1 MSLRQLDPDPERRR
15 LGGSWGGCVPSCSV
29 AGKRKSGAGGGA
41 GRPPARKTAPKS
53 PAGAAKKAPNGRR
66 EVLGANGR
74 RDVLG
79 KNGKLKKQRSRG
91 AKIRRVLLYVS
102 LFGLACVLLAGGSF
116 AYLYQTTDLP
126 DPNEDFKTNTSFVYY
141 SDGKTVLGEY
151 AKQNRDTIPYDT
163 MPQEMKDA
171 VVAAENRTFWSDSGI
186 DYKGILRAVFNNA
199 QGNATQGASTIT
211 QQYLSL
217 IHISEPT
224 RPY

>member
-1 MSLRQLDPDPERRR
+1 M
-15 LGGSWGGCVPSCSV
+15 

-41 GRPPARKTAPKS
+41 SRPPARKAAAKAPTG
-53 PAGAAKKAPNGRR
+53 PAKKAPAKKAPGGKR
-66 EVLGANGR
+66 EVLGSNGR

-151 AKQNRDTIPYDT
+151 AKQNRDTIPYAT
-163 MPQEMKDA
+163 MPQDIKDA
-171 VVAAENRTFWSDSGI
+171 VIAAENRTFWSDSGI

-199 QGNATQGASTIT
+199 SGNATQG
-211 QQYLSL
+211 LSL
-217 IHISEPT
+217 IHI
-224 RPY
+224 